1 MTETGVS
8 TKAIEEE
15 VKKFILKNNAKPAF
29 LGYRGYPAA
38 LCVSV
43 NEEVVH
49 GIPLKQKKL
58 RKGDIVSYDVGVEM
72 NGFCGDL
79 AVTVPVEEV
88 PPVSKRLM
96 EVTKKALLLGVEQAK
111 PGNRL
116 GDIGAAIQNFV
127 EKNGFQVVR
136 DFVGHCIGRKI
147 HEEPQIPNIGIAGTG
162 LKLKAGMVMAI
173 EPMVNEGT
181 FAVRVLSDN
190 WTVVTLDG
198 KRSAHFE
205 YTVAI
210 LSDGPE
216 ILSE

>member
-147 HEEPQIPNIGIAGTG
+147 HEEPQIPNTGIAGTG

>member
-1 MTETGVS
+1 
-8 TKAIEEE
+8 
-15 VKKFILKNNAKPAF
+15 
-29 LGYRGYPAA
+29 
-38 LCVSV
+38 
-43 NEEVVH
+43 
-49 GIPLKQKKL
+49 
-58 RKGDIVSYDVGVEM
+58 
-72 NGFCGDL
+72 
-79 AVTVPVEEV
+79 
-88 PPVSKRLM
+88 LM

-147 HEEPQIPNIGIAGTG
+147 HEEPQIPNTGIAGTG

-216 ILSE
+216 ILSEW